1 MRIMWFLIALLM
13 WGGTAHA
20 QTPAFAQDIDDLP
33 IMAGLTDT
41 GEGYVFQASSGSRL
55 AEVRLRGTWPA
66 ARIEAYYQQALPS
79 LGWAAN

>member
-33 IMAGLTDT
+33 IMAEDRLVHWPLGRRPDGHAGLC
-41 GEGYVFQASSGSRL
+41 E
-55 AEVRLRGTWPA
+55 
-66 ARIEAYYQQALPS
+66 
-79 LGWAAN
+79 LGL